1 MSFLMILRIA
11 IKALNRNKMR
21 TALTMLGMT
30 IGVAAVITMVA
41 LGTGASETVSDDL
54 QSAGTTLI
62 NVRAANYTRGG
73 SESNIATGLGAA
85 TTLTSDDAIA
95 ISKIEGVKYF
105 SRGVLL
111 RSWVNSANDKSY
123 MQVQGT
129 DGSYGKMH
137 GWSYVKGKY

>member
-1 MSFLMILRIA
+1 MLLTSFRIA
-11 IKALNRNKMR
+11 IKALNRNKLR

-62 NVRAANYTRGG
+62 NVRAGNYTRGG
-73 SESNIATGLGAA
+73 SESNIPSGLGGA
-85 TTLTSDDAIA
+85 TTLTAEDGELIG
-95 ISKIEGVKYF
+95 KIDGVKYY

-111 RSWVNSANDKSY
+111 R
-123 MQVQGT
+123 
-129 DGSYGKMH
+129 
-137 GWSYVKGKY
+137 GWITAG